1 MSDDVLGEDGR
12 RIFRPSYS
20 ATFLNCAGSL
30 LPSLEAEDIGSWEAA
45 EGTVFH
51 SIMSIWQTE
60 GRPDYLLGQTITVSN
75 KRKDGTEEIYTVV
88 VDEDM
93 FSYGEICLEKYE
105 NIVGDVY
112 VETFVDISEITPVPN
127 QGGTADKAICKIG
140 VLDIIDWKYGK
151 GVQVFALRNTQLLLY
166 ALGFFYAYDWIY
178 HFQVIRLHIAQPRFD
193 HWDVWEITRED
204 LLAFAEEARA
214 KMLLNMDPHAAR
226 QPGPKQ
232 CQWCKVRRG
241 CAGWEAARSD
251 LCDLTF
257 TAMDE
262 PVTYDRQLEIIARE
276 PGLPA
281 LVPVEQ
287 LSTHQLERILSYRK
301 IMEAWF
307 KDAHET
313 LVERG
318 IRDSGELA
326 LFKVV
331 NGRSKRAYVSEDDA
345 VEAYY
350 RLGLD
355 DDDIY
360 ERKLKSPNKMEPEL
374 RKLGIRRNLM
384 KAWLRLI
391 APPQP
396 GRPTLTISD
405 DARAE
410 IPNVVD
416 QTFEGEDDPE
426 GNMSL

>member
-30 LPSLEAEDIGSWEAA
+30 LPSLEAEDNGSWEAA

-60 GRPDYLLGQTITVSN
+60 GRPDYMLGTTVSVIN
-75 KRKDGTEEIYTVV
+75 KRKDGTEEIWHVI

-127 QGGTADKAICKIG
+127 QGGTADKAICQIG

-151 GVQVFALRNTQLLLY
+151 GVQVFAFRNTQLLLY

-193 HWDVWEITRED
+193 HWDVWEISRED

-214 KMLLNMDPHAAR
+214 KMLDCMDPHAAR
-226 QPGPKQ
+226 RPGPKQ
-232 CQWCKVRRG
+232 CQWCKVRRT

-262 PVTYDRQLEIIARE
+262 PVTYEQQLAIVQRDPPMPQLVNPAE
-276 PGLPA
+276 LPT
-281 LVPVEQ
+281 E
-287 LSTHQLERILSYRK
+287 TIERILMYRK
-301 IMEAWF
+301 MMEAWF
-307 KDAHET
+307 TDAHET
-313 LVERG
+313 LLARG
-318 IRDSGELA
+318 MQNAGDLTI
-326 LFKVV
+326 FKVV
-331 NGRSKRAYVSEDDA
+331 PGRSKRAYVDEE
-345 VEAYY
+345 EAAERYR
-350 RLGLD
+350 RLGLTD
-355 DDDIY
+355 DEIY
-360 ERKLKSPNKMEPEL
+360 ERKIKSPNKMEPEL
-374 RKLGIRRNLM
+374 RKIGIRGKLM
-384 KAWLRLI
+384 KAWLKLV

-396 GRPTLTISD
+396 GRPTLVPAGS
-405 DARAE
+405 ARSE
-410 IPNVVD
+410 IPSIVD
-416 QTFEGEDDPE
+416 QSFEGEDE
-426 GNMSL
+426 I